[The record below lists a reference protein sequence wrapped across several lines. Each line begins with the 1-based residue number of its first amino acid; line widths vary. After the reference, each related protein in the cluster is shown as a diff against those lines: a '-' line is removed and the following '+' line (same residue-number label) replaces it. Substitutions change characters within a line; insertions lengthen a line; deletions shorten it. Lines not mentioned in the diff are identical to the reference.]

1 VDILDMSARVLGLID
16 LYKDRIVRELAIVLT
31 GETRTMLDGGTLLR
45 VACVAGGAAVALSE
59 GERAYVTWCTYVHGS
74 VIYLCTCGGHGG
86 AESIEVRSF
95 VGTSST
101 CSHARALKASFH
113 QLVHAV
119 GVSDDSGLIEMYPV
133 LNNAAAEPSTECA
146 VYLATKTATKM
157 AVFAVLDQGAWA
169 AVTVRRRLGK
179 KSKSNKRTQ
188 LRAACT
194 QVSCAKHHW
203 WCPHASAASR
213 WSTELRLAA
222 TLADGMGGS
231 SLPDGLN
238 DVRLPSSAPSRAP
251 LTPSQQGAADA
262 AFSDET
268 RWRNSRNLLPCK
280 GEVDDC
286 LLFDKLAAAGRAGGT
301 PSFLPDVLCEAHC
314 FSCGAEYN
322 GMGVKNTG
330 AVLHTLRGRVS
341 LSLRQWVC
349 SCGKEVPY
357 DGAHE
362 TLFAS
367 TSKTVFTR
375 TFMDVMSQMVFT
387 GHSTLSS
394 AASVLCFLLEATDSL
409 SGAPSGLAR
418 QTLIAAAHR
427 YARTL
432 IVPADLFRCGKCK
445 VVGDRPYIAIVA
457 DGEVLSILRNQSQP
471 LVRVT
476 DDVRVV
482 PMDTNH
488 GSCVPVAAIRGA
500 VRKRLSADRGAVVR
514 LTKEEHAALSR
525 LAEEL
530 LSVPVAHGVEEQHS
544 APRAVMWAAA
554 FLFFSFYTNEQAHE
568 LPVVAGAAAGADDNA
583 EAAGTDQGANGV
595 PAVGAQ
601 AGVVN
606 PGGGDAPMANAA
618 AGGVA
623 DGVQGGAA
631 AVAGGGA
638 AGAAAADG
646 PTVCFS
652 REVTD
657 AFGGMADKGRLADQ
671 WRVVRRFL
679 TTFVAEPVLGA
690 FAGLRQRSIQR
701 LAKQLVLGKPVSEWR
716 PNAKAVESVGVVWP
730 FLRLIGEADDVDPL
744 TTRAIGELLLFTCGV
759 DAYWE
764 TLWWRQASDGAKA
777 FEAQWRVTSPDKYK
791 AWLASRPDVVPAN
804 PLLASSVHSR
814 ARAVAQAMEVR
825 SGHVWP
831 DLEPVRPFI
840 TDGKADAV
848 NAVRAAKASAD
859 RETLQ
864 ALLSKE
870 LGADDCR
877 HSFLNSD
884 TFMPGIENF
893 LCPCGLLI
901 GYDFLD
907 RAESPAHVLASIA
920 QRFTLLPSV
929 IYFDTACQLA
939 RNASRRV
946 PWLVNRSDTAC
957 SVDRAHHQKK
967 QHKCSPVFD
976 ADAYPSRSVRHR
988 TACAESRH
996 SLNKAFKTHLVH
1008 LRQDHFIVQMRLLGS
1023 MINLRVKMRKSL
1035 GKETNHRRMCAFF
1048 HEHVQSYCDRRSCT
1062 CLHGRR
1068 QDADA
1073 AVAVVPDGAANDAA
1087 ETNNDDGDAAAN
1099 GAAAGVGVGAGG
1111 VAPADTHNDAAVGQ
1125 AGAPAVGHGALNAVQ
1140 DIVADAVLGAAA
1152 PVVEE
1157 AVLAAIA
1164 PVGYSV
1170 GLAVGQAVGQAAV
1183 ERAFTAAGEAAV
1195 HVGAVGARRAVETA
1209 AGSSAA
1215 CADVQRPVHAA
1226 VQAAVDASL
1235 QDAAR
1240 SAGHAAAVAAC
1251 QQAGIAAGLA
1261 AAVALA
1267 RNAHPMAAGD
1277 GGAVAAG
1284 HVGGA
1289 AAHPGSGVSA
1299 GQAVVAAAGQGGGVA
1314 GAQGGVVNDAAP
1326 VVFGQASVQAAL
1338 RAALQVHRDEADH
1351 GHHDKIGV
1359 GASVGGGGA
1368 VDGGDLA
1375 DDEGHP
1381 VVESVAAGVCPDEEV
1396 DVDGGVGT
1404 DDGVTADGLG
1414 VVAGKDEAA
1423 LSSSEDFSSSS
1434 EEEHATAAEEP
1445 RTGQE

>member
-1 VDILDMSARVLGLID
+1 
-16 LYKDRIVRELAIVLT
+16 
-31 GETRTMLDGGTLLR
+31 
-45 VACVAGGAAVALSE
+45 
-59 GERAYVTWCTYVHGS
+59 
-74 VIYLCTCGGHGG
+74 
-86 AESIEVRSF
+86 
-95 VGTSST
+95 
-101 CSHARALKASFH
+101 
-113 QLVHAV
+113 
-119 GVSDDSGLIEMYPV
+119 
-133 LNNAAAEPSTECA
+133 
-146 VYLATKTATKM
+146 
-157 AVFAVLDQGAWA
+157 
-169 AVTVRRRLGK
+169 
-179 KSKSNKRTQ
+179 
-188 LRAACT
+188 
-194 QVSCAKHHW
+194 
-203 WCPHASAASR
+203 
-213 WSTELRLAA
+213 
-222 TLADGMGGS
+222 
-231 SLPDGLN
+231 
-238 DVRLPSSAPSRAP
+238 
-251 LTPSQQGAADA
+251 
-262 AFSDET
+262 
-268 RWRNSRNLLPCK
+268 
-280 GEVDDC
+280 
-286 LLFDKLAAAGRAGGT
+286 
-301 PSFLPDVLCEAHC
+301 
-314 FSCGAEYN
+314 
-322 GMGVKNTG
+322 
-330 AVLHTLRGRVS
+330 
-341 LSLRQWVC
+341 
-349 SCGKEVPY
+349 
-357 DGAHE
+357 
-362 TLFAS
+362 
-367 TSKTVFTR
+367 
-375 TFMDVMSQMVFT
+375 
-387 GHSTLSS
+387 
-394 AASVLCFLLEATDSL
+394 
-409 SGAPSGLAR
+409 
-418 QTLIAAAHR
+418 
-427 YARTL
+427 
-432 IVPADLFRCGKCK
+432 VPAVLFRCDKCM
-445 VVGDRPYIAIVA
+445 VLGDWPYIAIVA
-457 DGEVLSILRNQSQP
+457 DGKVLSILRNQSQP
-471 LVRVT
+471 LIRVT
-476 DDVRVV
+476 EDVRVV

-500 VRKRLSADRGAVVR
+500 VRKHLSADRGAVVR
-514 LTKEEHAALSR
+514 LTKDEHAALSR
-525 LAEEL
+525 LGEEL
-530 LSVPVAHGVEEQHS
+530 LSVPVAHAVEEQHS
-544 APRAVMWAAA
+544 SPRAVMWAAA
-554 FLFFSFYTNEQAHE
+554 FLFFSFYTNDQAHE

-595 PAVGAQ
+595 PAVGAH
-601 AGVVN
+601 AGGVN
-606 PGGGDAPMANAA
+606 PGGGDVPMANAA

-623 DGVQGGAA
+623 DGVQGGEA
-631 AVAGGGA
+631 AVAGGAA

-646 PTVCFS
+646 PMVCFS

-690 FAGLRQRSIQR
+690 FAGLRKKRIQR
-701 LAKQLVLGKPVSEWR
+701 LAKQLVLGKSVAEWR

-730 FLRLIGEADDVDPL
+730 FLRLIGEADAVDPL

-777 FEAQWRVTSPDKYK
+777 FEAQWKVTSPDKYK
-791 AWLASRPDVVPAN
+791 AWLASRPDIVPSN
-804 PLLASSVHSR
+804 PLLASSVHCR

-848 NAVRAAKASAD
+848 NAARAAKASAD

-877 HSFLNSD
+877 HSFLNSE

-946 PWLVNRSDTAC
+946 PWLVNRSDAAC

-967 QHKCSPVFD
+967 QHKCSTVFD

-996 SLNKAFKTHLVH
+996 SLNKAFKTHLAH
-1008 LRQDHFIVQMRLLGS
+1008 LRQDHFIVQMRLLGA

-1062 CLHGRR
+1062 CTHGR
-1068 QDADA
+1068 QQEADA
-1073 AVAVVPDGAANDAA
+1073 AATVVSDAAANDATN
-1087 ETNNDDGDAAAN
+1087 TNNDDGAAAAN
-1099 GAAAGVGVGAGG
+1099 GAAAGVGVAAGG
-1111 VAPADTHNDAAVGQ
+1111 AAAADNAHDFAAGQ

-1140 DIVADAVLGAAA
+1140 DMVADAVVGAAS

-1157 AVLAAIA
+1157 AVLATIA
-1164 PVGYSV
+1164 PIGYSV

-1183 ERAFTAAGEAAV
+1183 ERAFMAAGEAAV
-1195 HVGAVGARRAVETA
+1195 QVGAIGARRAVETA

-1226 VQAAVDASL
+1226 VQAAVVASL

-1251 QQAGIAAGLA
+1251 QQAGVAARLA

-1267 RNAHPMAAGD
+1267 RNAQPMAAGD
-1277 GGAVAAG
+1277 GG
-1284 HVGGA
+1284 GA
-1289 AAHPGSGVSA
+1289 AAGQVGAAAARQGSGAADVQVA
-1299 GQAVVAAAGQGGGVA
+1299 VAAAGQGGGVA
-1314 GAQGGVVNDAAP
+1314 GDQGGLGNDAAR

-1338 RAALQVHRDEADH
+1338 RVALQAQRDD
-1351 GHHDKIGV
+1351 GDDGRQDTIGI
-1359 GASVGGGGA
+1359 GASVGGGDAG
-1368 VDGGDLA
+1368 DGGDMA
-1375 DDEGHP
+1375 DDEGP
-1381 VVESVAAGVCPDEEV
+1381 RFVDGVDSGVSPNEGV
-1396 DVDGGVGT
+1396 DVDRGVGT
-1404 DDGVTADGLG
+1404 DAGVPADE
-1414 VVAGKDEAA
+1414 VRVDTGKEEAA

-1434 EEEHATAAEEP
+1434 EEEHVTAMETP